1 MWVTWVCVRMERNGR
16 IVAIES
22 SVRNLTVAYCFNGNV
37 RLSKL
42 MLRFLVVITYTLS
55 FSKPIGLHYYSI
67 YYKYTIQ
74 YLVIGPLSKNDEAQS
89 V

>member
-1 MWVTWVCVRMERNGR
+1 MWVTWVCVRLERNVE
-16 IVAIES
+16 IVAIEF

-42 MLRFLVVITYTLS
+42 MLRFLVYTLS

-67 YYKYTIQ
+67 YYNYTIQ
-74 YLVIGPLSKNDEAQS
+74 YLVIVLLSTNHEAQS
-89 V
+89 A

>member
-1 MWVTWVCVRMERNGR
+1 MWVTWVCVRIERNGG

-22 SVRNLTVAYCFNGNV
+22 SVRNLTVVYWFKSNV

-55 FSKPIGLHYYSI
+55 FSKPI
-67 YYKYTIQ
+67 
-74 YLVIGPLSKNDEAQS
+74 
-89 V
+89 